1 MALRDQALKK
11 IGGITATVWLGA
23 PCDDEWLYSSK
34 LKSCYK
40 LIGDFNGF
48 TWETAR
54 NDCMSLGSDLASI
67 HSAEEHR
74 VVVGLADTYVQ
85 LMVNGVMFTKAATWI
100 GGRRTG
106 PNRTDFA
113 WSNGSPFD
121 FTNWAGGQPDNY
133 GGDQE
138 YVQIITTVV
147 PGHFAPTD
155 VCKFTRADAMNY
167 CKNFDQKGASIHSAF
182 DNVAV
187 LSQARR
193 QIADTTASGPPCD
206 DQWTYAAAL
215 KKCYRVI
222 GDYNGITWD
231 KAHGRCRAM
240 GGDLASIHS
249 RQEHD
254 IITDLVDTDVQL
266 DAKSHMHTTSHTW
279 IGGSRYGAGDRDF
292 SWSDGTSFNYTQWAV
307 NQPDNYRGH
316 QNRIQIIT
324 TVDPALYYPV

>member
-11 IGGITATVWLGA
+11 IGDITATGA
-23 PCDDEWLYSSK
+23 SCDDEWLYSSK

-85 LMVNGVMFTKAATWI
+85 LMADGVMFTKAATWI

-133 GGDQE
+133 GGDQN

-155 VCKFTRADAMNY
+155 VWLNRWD
-167 CKNFDQKGASIHSAF
+167 
-182 DNVAV
+182 
-187 LSQARR
+187 
-193 QIADTTASGPPCD
+193 DT
-206 DQWTYAAAL
+206 
-215 KKCYRVI
+215 
-222 GDYNGITWD
+222 
-231 KAHGRCRAM
+231 
-240 GGDLASIHS
+240 
-249 RQEHD
+249 
-254 IITDLVDTDVQL
+254 
-266 DAKSHMHTTSHTW
+266 
-279 IGGSRYGAGDRDF
+279 
-292 SWSDGTSFNYTQWAV
+292 
-307 NQPDNYRGH
+307 
-316 QNRIQIIT
+316 
-324 TVDPALYYPV
+324 